1 MQKALF
7 NAFLKCSLSYAKIVQ
22 IESKSSQA
30 LLSGFAE
37 CSLSYANIK
46 RILLSA
52 KPFIMNFIYYHTFTS
67 GVGTNREFTILD
79 FSLKI
84 HFIIAF
90 FNLDS
95 YICRVIEK
103 QLCVCG

>member
-1 MQKALF
+1 MQKARLSGF
-7 NAFLKCSLSYAKIVQ
+7 AECSLSYAKIVQ

-30 LLSGFAE
+30 RLSGFAE

-67 GVGTNREFTILD
+67 GVGQTV
-79 FSLKI
+79 
-84 HFIIAF
+84 
-90 FNLDS
+90 NLR
-95 YICRVIEK
+95 YLIFP
-103 QLCVCG
+103 